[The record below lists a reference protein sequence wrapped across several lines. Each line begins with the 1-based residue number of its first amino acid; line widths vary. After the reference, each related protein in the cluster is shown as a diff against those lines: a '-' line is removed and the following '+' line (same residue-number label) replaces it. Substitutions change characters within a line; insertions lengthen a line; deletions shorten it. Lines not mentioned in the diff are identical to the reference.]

1 MRVYLEGQQRAY
13 EMPPGPADALPP
25 YYWRALTYDDYTGRG
40 WRTGETVKV
49 TYRAGE
55 PITSTTTAHRTLRQT
70 VEAVG
75 NLGGLLYAAGE
86 LVTAD
91 QDYSVAWRSHHDA
104 FGAEIEAP
112 VYRADSLVPFTSE
125 AQLRS
130 AGNDY
135 PDWVRERYLALPP
148 EVPPRV
154 LALAH
159 DLTLNAHTS
168 YDQARAF
175 ETYLRAF
182 TYTLD
187 LPAPPP
193 NREVA
198 DFFLFDLQQGY
209 CDYYATTMVVLA
221 RAGGLPAR
229 LVVGYASGTYD
240 SANARY
246 VVTAADAHSWVEI
259 YFPEIGWV
267 EFEPTGGRPPIVRP
281 AETAP
286 AELAQA
292 LPPLNPITDRWAVLG
307 KLGLLGTLIG
317 LAVLGSAL
325 LVWWKADSWRLRRLP
340 PAAVADKLYQRLYRH
355 GRLLAVPAGAGD
367 TPYEFA
373 EGLTERVAELAQDR
387 QLGETSTSTNQDVHW
402 LTDLYVQGLYSPHKP
417 TTAHRSQ
424 AIKTWQR
431 LRRRMWLA
439 WIWQTTRRKNGS
451 EE

>member
-1 MRVYLEGQQRAY
+1 
-13 EMPPGPADALPP
+13 
-25 YYWRALTYDDYTGRG
+25 
-40 WRTGETVKV
+40 
-49 TYRAGE
+49 
-55 PITSTTTAHRTLRQT
+55 
-70 VEAVG
+70 
-75 NLGGLLYAAGE
+75 
-86 LVTAD
+86 
-91 QDYSVAWRSHHDA
+91 
-104 FGAEIEAP
+104 
-112 VYRADSLVPFTSE
+112 
-125 AQLRS
+125 
-130 AGNDY
+130 
-135 PDWVRERYLALPP
+135 
-148 EVPPRV
+148 

-317 LAVLGSAL
+317 LAVLGSAV

-373 EGLTERVAELAQDR
+373 EGLTERVTELAQDR

-402 LTDLYVQGLYSPHKP
+402 LTDLYVQGLFSPHKP

-424 AIKTWQR
+424 AMKTWQR